1 MTKKITMK
9 SRRTVKL
16 LLRQPELIE
25 IVNKL
30 FDMMINFG
38 NLINYFHSWKHKIK
52 WMSVIFIWVF
62 ILETHNKVDG
72 CVILKKVKIGI
83 FDNMYG

>member
-1 MTKKITMK
+1 MK
-9 SRRTVKL
+9 SRRTVRL

-30 FDMMINFG
+30 FDMMINSG
-38 NLINYFHSWKHKIK
+38 KLINFSFLETQDQVDECNFDMGFHSWKHMIG
-52 WMSVIFIWVF
+52 WMGV
-62 ILETHNKVDG
+62 ILER
-72 CVILKKVKIGI
+72 VKIGI